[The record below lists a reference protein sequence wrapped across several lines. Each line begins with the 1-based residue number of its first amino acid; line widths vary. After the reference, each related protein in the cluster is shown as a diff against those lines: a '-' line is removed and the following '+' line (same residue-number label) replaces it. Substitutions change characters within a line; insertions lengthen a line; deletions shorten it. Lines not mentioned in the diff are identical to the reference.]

1 MKLKSSG
8 VFALVAVLALVVA
21 ACGGSD
27 SSDTTEADGDEE
39 VTNSVPDDT
48 ATTEAMDE
56 TTTAAGDDGGD
67 NMEMSQWGLPVI
79 DPLDVDSGATVNIA
93 GSSTVFPLS
102 TAVMTQ
108 WLDEG
113 GPDYP
118 IDSIGS
124 GGGFERFC
132 EQGESDISNAS
143 RPIDEEEVDSCEATW
158 GSAPIEIRVGTD
170 ALSVVISPGNTFAT
184 DLTLEELATAFAL
197 ADSGATWAEV
207 NPDFP
212 AHPVALFSPG
222 ADSGT
227 FDYFNEVVFEEADPS
242 PILSSI
248 ANIVGEDDNVTV
260 QGVAED
266 GCTEGDTSTT
276 CAIGYF
282 GYAYYSENI
291 DVLVAVAVDAGDGPV
306 SPSAESVDDNSYPLS
321 RPLFM
326 YTANEVIEAKPE
338 VADFIAYYLNNVND
352 VIGEVGY
359 FPAPDQDL
367 QTAADA
373 VEGAAGW

>member
-1 MKLKSSG
+1 MNMKLSRA
-8 VFALVAVLALVVA
+8 FAILAVLALVLA
-21 ACGGSD
+21 ACGGGD
-27 SSDTTEADGDEE
+27 SADTTEGSGTDE
-39 VTNSVPDDT
+39 PT
-48 ATTEAMDE
+48 ATTEGEMTE
-56 TTTAAGDDGGD
+56 TTGDG
-67 NMEMSQWGLPVI
+67 MEMSDLGLPVI
-79 DPLDVDSGATVNIA
+79 DPLDVDPSVSVAMA

-102 TAVMTQ
+102 TAVLSQ
-108 WLDEG
+108 WIDEG
-113 GPDYP
+113 GPEYQ

-132 EQGESDISNAS
+132 VEGGSDISNAS
-143 RPIDEEEVDSCEATW
+143 RPINDDETAACEGTW

-170 ALSVVISPGNTFAT
+170 ALSLVISPGNTFAT
-184 DLTLEELATAFAL
+184 ELTVDELATAFSL
-197 ADSGATWAEV
+197 TDSDATWADV

-212 AHPVALFSPG
+212 AHPIALFSPG

-227 FDYFNEVVFEEADPS
+227 FDYFNEEVFDEADPS

-282 GYAYYSENI
+282 GYAYYSENQ
-291 DVLVAVAVDAGDGPV
+291 DVLVAVSIDAGEGPV
-306 SPSAESVDDNSYPLS
+306 EPSAETVDDNTYPLS

-326 YTANEVIEAKPE
+326 YTADSVIAEKPQ
-338 VADFIAYYLNNVND
+338 VAEFIAYYLNNVNSL
-352 VIGEVGY
+352 IGDVGY
-359 FPAPDQDL
+359 FPAPDSDL
-367 QTAADA
+367 QTAADTIK
-373 VEGAAGW
+373 GAAGW

>member
-1 MKLKSSG
+1 MKMKFTR
-8 VFALVAVLALVVA
+8 VFALLAILALVVA
-21 ACGGSD
+21 ACGGD
-27 SSDTTEADGDEE
+27 DEGSDTTDAGDE
-39 VTNSVPDDT
+39 T
-48 ATTEAMDE
+48 ATTAEGSTD
-56 TTTAAGDDGGD
+56 TTEEMTDGGD
-67 NMEMSQWGLPVI
+67 GEMSDLGLPAV
-79 DPLDVDSGATVNIA
+79 DPLDVDPSVTVNIA

-102 TAVMTQ
+102 TAIMTQ
-108 WLDEG
+108 WIDEG

-143 RPIDEEEVDSCEATW
+143 RPIDEEETAACEETW
-158 GSAPIEIRVGTD
+158 GGPPIEIRVGTD
-170 ALSVVISPGNTFAT
+170 ALSVVISQGNTFAT
-184 DLTLEELATAFAL
+184 EMSIEEIATAFSL
-197 ADSGATWAEV
+197 ADSGATWADV
-207 NPDFP
+207 NPDYP
-212 AHPVALFSPG
+212 AHPIALFSPG

-227 FDYFNEVVFEEADPS
+227 FDYFNEVIFDEADPS

-282 GYAYYSENI
+282 GYAFFAENE
-291 DVLVAVAVDAGDGPV
+291 DVLQAVAVDGVA
-306 SPSAESVDDNSYPLS
+306 PSAESVDDNSYPLS

-326 YTANEVIEAKPE
+326 YTSDAVIAEKPQ
-338 VADFIAYYLNNVND
+338 VADFIAYYLNNVNAL
-352 VIGEVGY
+352 IGEVGY
-359 FPAPDQDL
+359 FPAPQESL
-367 QTAADA
+367 QGAADA
-373 VEGAAGW
+373 ISAAAGY

>member
-1 MKLKSSG
+1 MRMRNL
-8 VFALVAVLALVVA
+8 VALFAVLAMVLA
-21 ACGGSD
+21 ACGGDD
-27 SSDTTEADGDEE
+27 STDTTEAAGDDPTTTEASE
-39 VTNSVPDDT
+39 DP

-56 TTTAAGDDGGD
+56 GGGD
-67 NMEMSQWGLPVI
+67 SSGLGLRII
-79 DPLDVDSGATVNIA
+79 DPIDVDPGAAVSIA

-102 TAVMTQ
+102 TAVMAQ
-108 WLDEG
+108 WVDEG

-143 RPIDEEEVDSCEATW
+143 RPIDEEEFASCQETW
-158 GSAPIEIRVGTD
+158 GGDPIEIRVGTD
-170 ALSVVISPGNTFAT
+170 ALSLVISPGNTFAT
-184 DLTLEELATAFAL
+184 DMTIEEIATAFSL
-197 ADSGATWAEV
+197 TDEGATWADV

-212 AHPVALFSPG
+212 AHPIALFSPG

-227 FDYFNEVVFEEADPS
+227 FDYFNEVIFEEVDLS

-282 GYAYYSENI
+282 GYAFFAENQ
-291 DVLVAVAVDAGDGPV
+291 DVLTAVAVDGVA
-306 SPSAESVDDNSYPLS
+306 PSAETVDDNSYPIS
-321 RPLFM
+321 RPLYM
-326 YTANEVIEAKPE
+326 YTADAVIAEKPQTAE
-338 VADFIAYYLNNVND
+338 FIAYYLNNVND
-352 VIGEVGY
+352 LIDEVGY
-359 FPAPDQDL
+359 FPAPQENL
-367 QTAADA
+367 QQAADNIA
-373 VEGAAGW
+373 AAAGW